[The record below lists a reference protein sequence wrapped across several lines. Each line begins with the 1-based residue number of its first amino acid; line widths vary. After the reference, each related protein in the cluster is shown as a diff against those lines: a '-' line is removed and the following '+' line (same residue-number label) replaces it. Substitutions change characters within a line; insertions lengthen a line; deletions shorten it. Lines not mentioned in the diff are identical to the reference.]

1 VVQRRE
7 GLGDDDRATLIAQA
21 VLGSATRCNGDAV
34 RAEELIETA
43 LGKLTSGWGSESTDA
58 LACRLSQ
65 ANNLVALHRYDE
77 ARAAAEWILEVYQSR
92 LGATHPQTLIC
103 WVSIAIALCRQDEPR
118 LALEA
123 ATNAADGLAG
133 RLGQEH
139 PYALVAQLVRAS
151 ALADQDRME
160 EAIQLEELAAD
171 GLTSALGRAHPDTL
185 RCHANLLLSRQ
196 RQGNTAAADR
206 RELVIQQLGEQ
217 IGEQHPDIKL
227 AAGGGRL
234 LRAIDPQPF

>member
-1 VVQRRE
+1 
-7 GLGDDDRATLIAQA
+7 
-21 VLGSATRCNGDAV
+21 
-34 RAEELIETA
+34 
-43 LGKLTSGWGSESTDA
+43 
-58 LACRLSQ
+58 
-65 ANNLVALHRYDE
+65 
-77 ARAAAEWILEVYQSR
+77 
-92 LGATHPQTLIC
+92 
-103 WVSIAIALCRQDEPR
+103 
-118 LALEA
+118 
-123 ATNAADGLAG
+123 
-133 RLGQEH
+133 
-139 PYALVAQLVRAS
+139 
-151 ALADQDRME
+151 ME